1 MDRRMSRGSAQT
13 FLALLLALLVSACVS
28 TDVGQ
33 LSRKEHGRLEAAL
46 TAHIVTLASDEFEGR
61 KPGTRGET
69 LTLDY
74 LRNEFEKTGF
84 ESGTNDPGSPWL
96 APVTLVTGSPKDQ
109 KVSFAI
115 GRRTIVL
122 QENQVLAST
131 DRRRQLL
138 DKAEVLFI
146 GNLDN
151 VLAKEAV
158 RGRVVVSLSESTD
171 GAKEDRLFEEGA
183 AAVMTVVGGEEDI
196 TALRQ
201 RNQRERYELLGDDDG
216 SLSVHVTEAAIA
228 SALGPKTWEELVGKA
243 GEAGF
248 APVIL
253 PAKINIE
260 TSRQV
265 RQLRTNN
272 FIAKLPGRN
281 PGSGAIL
288 LVGHWDHLGIC
299 RDEVA
304 PDRIC
309 NGAVD
314 NASGLA
320 MMIELG
326 RRLAAKG
333 PLDRDIYVLAT
344 TGEEMGLL
352 GAKAFVDAP
361 PMPLDSIV
369 AAFNFDTVAV
379 APNGK
384 TVGFIGQGATTLDPV
399 IIATLYKMKRKLAPK
414 ELADQF
420 LRRQDGWVL
429 LNRDVPTVVLSSM
442 MASEEIMRD
451 FMTKHYH
458 QPSDEAKSLVL
469 GGAIDDLM
477 LHEVLIR
484 RLASVAQYPGP
495 DEQSH

>member
-1 MDRRMSRGSAQT
+1 MSYRRAQA
-13 FLALLLALLVSACVS
+13 FLALLLALLISACAS
-28 TDVGQ
+28 TDVGH
-33 LSRKEHGRLEAAL
+33 LSRKEHSQLEAAL
-46 TAHIVTLASDEFEGR
+46 TAHIATLASDEYQGR
-61 KPGTRGET
+61 KPGTRGES

-74 LRNEFEKTGF
+74 LRNEFEKIGF

-96 APVTLVTGSPKDQ
+96 APVALVRGSPKDQ
-109 KVSFAI
+109 KVSFTV
-115 GRRTIVL
+115 GRRKVVL
-122 QENQVLAST
+122 QGGQVIAST

-138 DKAEVLFI
+138 DNAEVLFI
-146 GNLDN
+146 GNLN
-151 VLAKEAV
+151 NEFAQEAV
-158 RGRVVVSLSESTD
+158 RGRVVLSLGESTD
-171 GAKEDRLFEEGA
+171 RAKEDKLFEDGA
-183 AAVMTVVGGEEDI
+183 AAVVTVVGGEGDI
-196 TALRQ
+196 AALRQ
-201 RNQRERYELLGDDDG
+201 RAQRERYDLLGDEDG
-216 SLSVHVTEAAIA
+216 DLSVHITEAAIV
-228 SALGPKTWEELVGKA
+228 SALGAKTWEGLVGKA
-243 GEAGF
+243 GGPDF
-248 APVIL
+248 APEIL
-253 PAKINIE
+253 AARINIE

-272 FIAKLPGRN
+272 FIARLPGRI
-281 PGSGAIL
+281 PGSGAIVL
-288 LVGHWDHLGIC
+288 MGHWDHLGIC
-299 RDEVA
+299 RDEPA

-320 MMIELG
+320 LMIELG
-326 RRLAAKG
+326 KRLAKDG
-333 PLDRDIYVLAT
+333 PFDRDIYVLAT

-361 PMPLDSIV
+361 PMPLDSII

-379 APNGK
+379 APDGK

-429 LNRDVPTVVLSSM
+429 LNRDVPAVTLSSM
-442 MASEEIMRD
+442 MASEEISRS
-451 FMTKHYH
+451 FMATHYH

-477 LHEVLIR
+477 LHEVLVR
-484 RLASVAQYPGP
+484 RLATVAQYPGP
-495 DEQSH
+495 NQQSH